1 MSVVRCLLSVDH
13 KIRNMNF
20 YNDNEI
26 LKFYLSH
33 PVMDKIIKLKERNF
47 VGCENDM
54 LAPESVEDAIDNY
67 DKVLEIVGDLA
78 ANVLEANAESVDHEG
93 PQVIDNKIVYAKG
106 TQKNHEVLRDAGLYG
121 MSLPRKYNG
130 LNFPYVPYVMAAE
143 IVSRADAGFANIWGL
158 QDCAETIYEF
168 ASEEIKDKYLPLINE
183 GFTCSMALTEP
194 DAGSDLQSV
203 RLKATFD
210 DEHNC
215 WRLNG
220 VKRFITNGDAD
231 IQLVLARSEEG
242 TTDGRGLSY
251 FLYDRRD
258 NAVSVRRIE
267 NKLGIKGSPTAEL
280 VFNNAPALL
289 IGERRMGLIK
299 YVMSLMNGARL
310 GVGAQSVGLAEAAY
324 QEALQY
330 AQQREQFG
338 KAIIRFPQV
347 YEMLGLM
354 RAKIDATR
362 TLLYET
368 SRFVDLYKAY
378 DSISKERTLT
388 AEERQDMKYSQ
399 RCADMMT
406 PMLKLFASEYANQAA
421 YDCIQIH
428 GGSGFMKEYKCERL
442 YRDARILN
450 IYEGTSQLQVVAAIR
465 FIGNGAYL
473 KRVEEYEAMPLNETL
488 FPLRQRIDKMKESYL
503 KIVEAAEKFGTSSE
517 TYDFLARRMVE
528 AMGHLIMSHL
538 LLQDVNRILESQN
551 LRNLETQLMNS
562 CKIMIALGEAEI
574 AKILTFVENFKE
586 EDLRMYN

>member
-1 MSVVRCLLSVDH
+1 
-13 KIRNMNF
+13 MNF

-33 PVMDKIIKLKERNF
+33 PVMDKIIKLKERDF
-47 VGCENDM
+47 VDSANDM

-106 TQKNHEVLRDAGLYG
+106 TQNNHEVLRDAGLYG

-280 VFNNAPALL
+280 VFNNAPARL

-488 FPLRQRIDKMKESYL
+488 LPLRQRIDKMKESYL
-503 KIVEAAEKFGTSSE
+503 KIVETADKFGTSSE

>member
-1 MSVVRCLLSVDH
+1 MAKSQSLNKD
-13 KIRNMNF
+13 RNMNF

-33 PVMDKIIKLKERNF
+33 PVMDKIIKLKERDF
-47 VGCENDM
+47 VDSANDM

-388 AEERQDMKYSQ
+388 AEERQEMKYSQ

-488 FPLRQRIDKMKESYL
+488 LPLRQRIDKMKESYL

>member
-1 MSVVRCLLSVDH
+1 
-13 KIRNMNF
+13 MNF
-20 YNDNEI
+20 YNDNKSI
-26 LKFYLSH
+26 KFYLSH
-33 PVMDKIIKLKERNF
+33 PVMEKIIKLRERDF
-47 VGCENDM
+47 VDSDKDM
-54 LAPESVEDAIDNY
+54 MAPADVEDAIDNY

-78 ANVLEANAESVDHEG
+78 ANVLDANAEEVDHEG
-93 PQVIDNKIVYAKG
+93 PQVCDNEIIYAKG
-106 TQKNHEVLRDAGLYG
+106 TKKNHEVLRDAGLYG

-143 IVSRADAGFANIWGL
+143 IVSRGDAGFSNIWGL

-183 GFTCSMALTEP
+183 GYTCSMALTEP

-210 DEHNC
+210 ENNNC

-258 NAVSVRRIE
+258 NAVTVRRIE

-280 VFNNAPALL
+280 VFNNAPALI

-324 QEALQY
+324 REALEY
-330 AQQREQFG
+330 ARQREQFG
-338 KAIIRFPQV
+338 KAIINFPQV
-347 YEMLGLM
+347 YEMLSLM
-354 RAKIDATR
+354 RAKTDATR
-362 TLLYET
+362 SLLYET

-378 DSISKERTLT
+378 DSVSKERSLT
-388 AEERQDMKYSQ
+388 AEERQEMKYSQ
-399 RCADMMT
+399 RHADMMT
-406 PMLKLFASEYANQAA
+406 PMLKLFASEYANQTA

-442 YRDARILN
+442 YRDARILS

-465 FIGNGAYL
+465 FVGNRSYL
-473 KRVEEYEAMPLNETL
+473 KRIEEYEAMPVSDELQGIL
-488 FPLRQRIDKMKESYL
+488 QRINKMKENYVNIL
-503 KIVEAAEKFGTSSE
+503 NIAEKFGTASE
-517 TYDFLARRMVE
+517 TYDFLARKLVE
-528 AMGHLIMSHL
+528 ASGLMIMCHL
-538 LLQDVNRILESQN
+538 LLQDTNRCADFKK
-551 LRNLETQLMNS
+551 S
-562 CKIMIALGEAEI
+562 CEIMVSFSEAEI
-574 AKILTFVENFKE
+574 TKILTFVENFKE
-586 EDLRMYN
+586 EDLNLYK

>member
-1 MSVVRCLLSVDH
+1 
-13 KIRNMNF
+13 MNF

-33 PVMDKIIKLKERNF
+33 PVMDKIIKLKERDF
-47 VGCENDM
+47 VDSANDM

-488 FPLRQRIDKMKESYL
+488 LPLRQRIDKMKESYL
-503 KIVEAAEKFGTSSE
+503 KIVETADKFGTSSE

-538 LLQDVNRILESQN
+538 LLQDVNRISETQN
-551 LRNLETQLMNS
+551 LRNLETQFMKS